1 MADNLILIAVKADD
15 QASGPLNQIATGAL
29 RGLGDAAVRMA
40 GDAVQALAGFT
51 VSSITAAGNFEQS
64 LNVLQ
69 AASGATSGQMDR
81 MRALAVALGND
92 MALPG
97 ASAQDAATAML
108 ELSKA
113 GLTVDQA
120 MAAATGTL
128 QLAAAAE
135 TDASTAASIVAGALN
150 AFHLEGTAA
159 AQVADQLAAGA
170 NASAASITD
179 LAAGFQQAGFAFDA
193 TGQHTDDLITSLSM
207 LTNVGL
213 TGTDA
218 GTALKNAMM
227 QLMAPTSAAA
237 STMQQY
243 GINVR
248 DAQGTM
254 LPFRDI
260 IGVLQTQLGG
270 LSAAQ
275 REAALKTILQ
285 GDGMKAM
292 LPLISAGVAGFDA
305 MQAKVNQSGAAQAM
319 AAAQMQGFN
328 GALAGAA
335 NAVETLQLTLGGAL
349 LPILTSL
356 LNTAISPAINGLS
369 TFASAL
375 FGSADAFA
383 QLGPVAQFAVSAL
396 QAVGAIFV
404 SLGTEA
410 AAWGANIVNQLAS
423 GMAAA
428 AQAVVSVLMDLGA
441 LITDW
446 LVPHSPPKLLP
457 NLDQWGADA
466 ATIYMEGWSN
476 GDFSVFNAI
485 GDTIKGALEG
495 IAKATGN
502 KNLNVAS
509 MVLGSQDD
517 IARAIDEIHNLGGVS
532 EETFGAIIA
541 AAGPAGPQIGGVV
554 RAYLDLEAATQDVA
568 RAQEALNSVTA
579 EYTAKLD
586 PLNAQLKGLQGQ
598 KQALQDQAR
607 LAELNK
613 TLADDSA
620 DANKKALAALEI
632 QEIQVRQNIRA
643 AEQERDTAVGAAKAK
658 LDAAKDQQAAAQAQ
672 VDRQK
677 ALADAQNKT
686 NALIAEQ
693 SRAIA
698 GAAGAMKGAAS
709 AISAHALAQTS
720 ATGPIAAVSNAL
732 DTASSAYHATS
743 GAAAQA
749 AQTVATTVSPAFSA
763 LQTAVAPIGVLITAN
778 MDAIRGAISG
788 IAAAAAGLFAVLVV
802 GPAIWGM
809 LGSAIGAVTV
819 ALGALLSPIGL
830 MLIAAAA
837 LGAAISTNF
846 MGIGALAQNLIGILG
861 QFGAVVT
868 QAFAAFQSGGL
879 SAALAT
885 FSTGLTSVW
894 ASLQVWGAQLGTVL
908 LAIGQTIAAQVLT
921 WGTAFIG
928 WIAPYIPIVLAAL
941 GGFAAS
947 VWGWIAAQA
956 PVLLGM
962 IAGWGQS
969 LVAWIGPAIPPA
981 LAALGGLA
989 SSVFA
994 WVSAQAAPLLTQF
1007 GVWAQALV
1015 TWIVPATVQ
1024 FLSAWPGMLSSFLD
1038 WIASAAGPILA
1049 QLGTWAIQFVSWIVP
1064 MIPSFLV
1071 GLGGV
1076 AVALA
1081 TFIAETAVVIASRV
1095 VMWATSLLGWVAT
1108 NVLPALPGILG
1119 DILSSILGWIG
1130 TAASAIGN
1138 VALDIGKSLVD
1149 GFIKGITGG
1158 AASVID
1164 AAKNLARSAYDAAM
1178 GALQAHSPSR
1188 LFTKVGGTVPA
1199 GMSVGITA
1207 GMPAV
1212 ESNLINGI
1220 AGLSEKAATALD
1232 AGAKAIAAA
1241 ASYSGPG
1248 GSGLSGFLASFAELA
1263 TQFNATAIALGGR
1276 ILGTANRFADAIG
1289 KVAGA
1294 IGPAVEGLQALSGF
1308 VAPSQAAMQAFTD
1321 GFARVLTML
1330 YAVAQQFADGSFKAS
1345 TTFAE
1350 SAGALIAVIE
1360 PAVTGFE
1367 ALSTFVRPVPGL
1379 IQTFTDVL
1387 AWLVAR
1393 FIAAGRW
1400 LQGPGLSAAV
1410 TFADAAGTITGI
1422 LGTAVEGFGALAAF
1436 AKPAPGLI
1444 QAFTDVVAWLV
1455 ARFAL
1460 AGTWLQSQGMPAAV
1474 AFADAAAAI
1483 VGLVAPAIT
1492 GFTQLATFV
1501 RPVPG
1506 LIQTF
1511 TDVVAWLVARFIA
1524 AGTWLQSQG
1533 LAAAV
1538 AFADAAG
1545 TIIGLI
1551 GGGVEAFAKLA
1562 TFQAIPQSAILAF
1575 GQALQGTIA
1584 LLMTV
1589 AHTWE
1594 QGAVEAVAVFSEA
1607 AATAIGVIGAG
1618 VDGFVKLADFE
1629 GVPEAAIAAFGDAL
1643 DRALQALVVL
1653 AGQFAVEAVAAA
1665 AAFGEGVG
1673 RAIGFIGGA
1682 VDSFAKLAD
1691 VGRLSQ
1697 DAVNAFSFNIV
1708 LVVAQLQQL
1717 AQVFTADALT
1727 AVGVFAAAVT
1737 QAIAGL
1743 GGAGDSL
1750 MQLAESKRLDPD
1762 AVNAWSFNVVLVVA
1776 QLQQLAQVFSTDA
1789 LTAAGQF
1796 AAGVVSVVTSVKSAL
1811 ETIASLANAPQLQGE
1826 VLGAFLDAAQV
1837 LLTQMASYLPPNANS
1852 IGQNTIIGLITG
1864 ILAQRAN
1871 LITAMVSTVLA
1882 AVAAA
1887 QQTLGIA
1894 SPSTVFDEMGMQS
1907 GQGYVQGLEG
1917 QQSPVVAASAGL
1929 AQAATTAAL
1938 PTLRG
1943 TPTAAGPT
1951 SNARSVT
1958 IQVAPG
1964 AIVIH
1969 GAPGQRETAMAD
1981 AALARLTQ
1989 LTRMAATG

>member
-81 MRALAVALGND
+81 MRTLAVALGND

-113 GLTVDQA
+113 GVTVDQA

-335 NAVETLQLTLGGAL
+335 NAVETLQLTLGSAL

-356 LNTAISPAINGLS
+356 LNTAISPAINGLG

-404 SLGTEA
+404 SLGT
-410 AAWGANIVNQLAS
+410 
-423 GMAAA
+423 
-428 AQAVVSVLMDLGA
+428 
-441 LITDW
+441 
-446 LVPHSPPKLLP
+446 
-457 NLDQWGADA
+457 
-466 ATIYMEGWSN
+466 
-476 GDFSVFNAI
+476 
-485 GDTIKGALEG
+485 
-495 IAKATGN
+495 
-502 KNLNVAS
+502 
-509 MVLGSQDD
+509 
-517 IARAIDEIHNLGGVS
+517 
-532 EETFGAIIA
+532 
-541 AAGPAGPQIGGVV
+541 
-554 RAYLDLEAATQDVA
+554 
-568 RAQEALNSVTA
+568 
-579 EYTAKLD
+579 
-586 PLNAQLKGLQGQ
+586 
-598 KQALQDQAR
+598 
-607 LAELNK
+607 
-613 TLADDSA
+613 
-620 DANKKALAALEI
+620 
-632 QEIQVRQNIRA
+632 
-643 AEQERDTAVGAAKAK
+643 
-658 LDAAKDQQAAAQAQ
+658 
-672 VDRQK
+672 
-677 ALADAQNKT
+677 
-686 NALIAEQ
+686 
-693 SRAIA
+693 
-698 GAAGAMKGAAS
+698 
-709 AISAHALAQTS
+709 
-720 ATGPIAAVSNAL
+720 
-732 DTASSAYHATS
+732 
-743 GAAAQA
+743 
-749 AQTVATTVSPAFSA
+749 
-763 LQTAVAPIGVLITAN
+763 

-879 SAALAT
+879 SAALTT

-928 WIAPYIPIVLAAL
+928 WIAPYIPPALAAL

-956 PVLLGM
+956 PGLLGM

-969 LVAWIGPAIPPA
+969 LVAWIGPAIPPT
-981 LAALGGLA
+981 LAALAGLA

-1007 GVWAQALV
+1007 GVWAQTLV
-1015 TWIVPATVQ
+1015 EWIVPATVQ

-1049 QLGTWAIQFVSWIVP
+1049 QLGTWAIQFVAWVAP
-1064 MIPSFLV
+1064 QIPSILV
-1071 GLGGV
+1071 AIGGIAAAILV
-1076 AVALA
+1076 WIGETVGVLA
-1081 TFIAETAVVIASRV
+1081 GKLVQWGGAFV
-1095 VMWATSLLGWVAT
+1095 GWVGT
-1108 NVLPALPGILG
+1108 EVVPKLPGILG

-1130 TAASAIGN
+1130 TAASTIGN

-1178 GALQAHSPSR
+1178 GALQSHSPSR

-1263 TQFNATAIALGGR
+1263 TQFNDTAIALGGR

-1483 VGLVAPAIT
+1483 VGLFAPAIT

-1511 TDVVAWLVARFIA
+1511 TDVVAWLVARFIL

-1545 TIIGLI
+1545 TIISLI

-1594 QGAVEAVAVFSEA
+1594 QGAVDAAAVFSEA

-1618 VDGFVKLADFE
+1618 VDGFVKLVDFE
-1629 GVPEAAIAAFGDAL
+1629 RVPEAAIAAFGDAL

-1653 AGQFAVEAVAAA
+1653 AGQFAVEAVDAA
-1665 AAFGEGVG
+1665 AAFGEGAG
-1673 RAIGFIGGA
+1673 KAIGFIGGA

-1708 LVVAQLQQL
+1708 IVVAQLQQL
-1717 AQVFTADALT
+1717 AQVFSTEALT
-1727 AVGVFAAAVT
+1727 AVGVFAAAVA
-1737 QAIAGL
+1737 QAVAGL

-1776 QLQQLAQVFSTDA
+1776 QLQQLAQVFSTEA

-1811 ETIASLANAPQLQGE
+1811 ETIASLANAQLQGE

-1894 SPSTVFDEMGMQS
+1894 SPSKVFDEMGMQS
-1907 GQGYVQGLEG
+1907 GQGYAQGLEG

-1951 SNARSVT
+1951 SSARSVT

-1969 GAPGQRETAMAD
+1969 GAPGQRETALAD